1 MRRLRARPSAVSL
14 LPRGRSGPAPEVV
27 IDKGIPAASLTTS
40 GAGPDRPL
48 GSNDTA
54 EGRALNRRIE
64 FRLNG

>member
-1 MRRLRARPSAVSL
+1 MRAYL
-14 LPRGRSGPAPEVV
+14 
-27 IDKGIPAASLTTS
+27 IDKGIPPASLTTS

-54 EGRALNRRIE
+54 EGRARNRRIE